1 MYQSGTPRRME
12 YVSFGVHCA
21 CFIHLVVDNN
31 MSSVI
36 REPSLVG
43 IRCASVTNPS
53 KLDGSALNGYIND
66 CKHIFVVIEADLITR
81 VSGPLSAKQIGNNAC
96 VLDRMTKQKRLQR

>member
-1 MYQSGTPRRME
+1 ME

-43 IRCASVTNPS
+43 VRGALVTNPS
-53 KLDGSALNGYIND
+53 KLDGSALIGYIND
-66 CKHIFVVIEADLITR
+66 CKRIFVVIEAN
-81 VSGPLSAKQIGNNAC
+81 LSTGVKGVGTTVCKTNW
-96 VLDRMTKQKRLQR
+96 